1 MPRVANRSRVPEP
14 WNQANY
20 VLIGAFTLITGLAL
34 LAFGLWAAK
43 YSSDRTWQEYRVV
56 FREAVTG
63 LSVGSPVQYNGIA
76 VGSITELNLVP
87 DDPRQ
92 VVARIRLNSNTPV
105 KTDTR
110 AKLAI
115 TSLTGPSI
123 IQLSGGTPQSPA
135 LTTVNKDPA
144 PIIPT
149 TPSALQ
155 NITDVANRIV
165 ERMDQ
170 ILSDRNV
177 ASINATLANLET
189 ISGGLADRDQGTQ
202 ALLLSARDAARSL
215 DTTLKTTNG
224 TIERLDRNLVQQ
236 LPGIIDKLDGTLAK
250 LDSAAGNADSILGEN
265 RAAINSFAN
274 DGLGQLG
281 PTLTELRGL
290 IRDLRRV
297 SDRLENNPARYLLGR
312 DAPKEFEPNE
322 PDHPSAPAAG
332 RFDGHPAG
340 RLLHPWQQRENRGDA
355 VLAVGA
361 GQGRSGVAAG
371 QLAAGTGKPSAA
383 RMVDSPRINVR
394 PTPSQMEIYKG
405 ASWAQPAT
413 DMIEDTLLRGFE
425 DSGRIR
431 GVARSTAGIRADYKL
446 STDVRRF
453 ESDYQARRRQRW

>member
-1 MPRVANRSRVPEP
+1 METK
-14 WNQANY
+14 ANY

-63 LSVGSPVQYNGIA
+63 LTVGSPVQYNGIA
-76 VGSITELNLVP
+76 VGSIIELNLVP

-92 VVARIRLNSNTPV
+92 VVAKIRLNSTTPV

-123 IQLSGGTPQSPA
+123 IQLSGGTPQSPT
-135 LTTVNKDPA
+135 LTSVNRDPA

-170 ILSDRNV
+170 VLSDRNV
-177 ASINATLANLET
+177 AAINATLANIET
-189 ISGGLADRDQGTQ
+189 ISGGLADQKQGTQ
-202 ALLLSARDAARSL
+202 ALLLSARNAARSL
-215 DTTLKTTNG
+215 DETLKTTNG
-224 TIERLDRNLVQQ
+224 TIQRLDQNLVQE
-236 LPGIIDKLDGTLAK
+236 LPGIIEKLDATMTK
-250 LDSAAGNADSILGEN
+250 MDSAAGNANSILGEN
-265 RAAINSFAN
+265 RAAINSFAS

-312 DAPKEFEPNE
+312 DAPKEFEPE
-322 PDHPSAPAAG
+322 
-332 RFDGHPAG
+332 
-340 RLLHPWQQRENRGDA
+340 
-355 VLAVGA
+355 
-361 GQGRSGVAAG
+361 
-371 QLAAGTGKPSAA
+371 
-383 RMVDSPRINVR
+383 
-394 PTPSQMEIYKG
+394 
-405 ASWAQPAT
+405 
-413 DMIEDTLLRGFE
+413 
-425 DSGRIR
+425 
-431 GVARSTAGIRADYKL
+431 
-446 STDVRRF
+446 
-453 ESDYQARRRQRW
+453 

>member
-1 MPRVANRSRVPEP
+1 METK
-14 WNQANY
+14 ANY
-20 VLIGAFTLITGLAL
+20 VLIGAFTLVVGLAL

-43 YSSDRTWQEYRVV
+43 YSSDRTWTEYRVV

-63 LSVGSPVQYNGIA
+63 LTVGSPVQYNGIA

-123 IQLSGGTPQSPA
+123 IQLSGGTPQAQA

-170 ILSDRNV
+170 VLSDRNV

-215 DTTLKTTNG
+215 DVTLKTTNG
-224 TIERLDRNLVQQ
+224 TIERLDQNLVQQ
-236 LPGIIDKLDGTLAK
+236 LPTILAKLETTLTK
-250 LDSAAGNADSILGEN
+250 LDSAAGSADSILGEN

-274 DGLGQLG
+274 DGLAQLG

-297 SDRLENNPARYLLGR
+297 SDRLDNNPARYLLGR
-312 DAPKEFEPNE
+312 DAPKEFEP
-322 PDHPSAPAAG
+322 
-332 RFDGHPAG
+332 
-340 RLLHPWQQRENRGDA
+340 
-355 VLAVGA
+355 
-361 GQGRSGVAAG
+361 
-371 QLAAGTGKPSAA
+371 K
-383 RMVDSPRINVR
+383 
-394 PTPSQMEIYKG
+394 
-405 ASWAQPAT
+405 
-413 DMIEDTLLRGFE
+413 
-425 DSGRIR
+425 
-431 GVARSTAGIRADYKL
+431 
-446 STDVRRF
+446 
-453 ESDYQARRRQRW
+453 

>member
-1 MPRVANRSRVPEP
+1 
-14 WNQANY
+14 
-20 VLIGAFTLITGLAL
+20 
-34 LAFGLWAAK
+34 
-43 YSSDRTWQEYRVV
+43 VV

-236 LPGIIDKLDGTLAK
+236 LPGIIDKLDATLAK

-312 DAPKEFEPNE
+312 DAPKEFEP
-322 PDHPSAPAAG
+322 
-332 RFDGHPAG
+332 
-340 RLLHPWQQRENRGDA
+340 
-355 VLAVGA
+355 
-361 GQGRSGVAAG
+361 
-371 QLAAGTGKPSAA
+371 K
-383 RMVDSPRINVR
+383 
-394 PTPSQMEIYKG
+394 
-405 ASWAQPAT
+405 
-413 DMIEDTLLRGFE
+413 
-425 DSGRIR
+425 
-431 GVARSTAGIRADYKL
+431 
-446 STDVRRF
+446 
-453 ESDYQARRRQRW
+453 

>member
-1 MPRVANRSRVPEP
+1 METK
-14 WNQANY
+14 ANY

-63 LSVGSPVQYNGIA
+63 LTVGSPVQYNGIA

-92 VVARIRLNSNTPV
+92 VVAKIRLNSTTPV

-123 IQLSGGTPQSPA
+123 IQLSGGTPQSPT
-135 LTTVNKDPA
+135 LTSVNRDPA

-149 TPSALQ
+149 MPSALQ

-170 ILSDRNV
+170 VLSDRNV
-177 ASINATLANLET
+177 AAINATLANIES
-189 ISGGLADRDQGTQ
+189 ISGGLADQKQGTQ
-202 ALLLSARDAARSL
+202 ALLLSARNAARSL
-215 DTTLKTTNG
+215 DDTLKTTNG
-224 TIERLDRNLVQQ
+224 TIQRLDQNLVQQ
-236 LPGIIDKLDGTLAK
+236 LPGIIEKLDATMTK
-250 LDSAAGNADSILGEN
+250 MDSAAGNADSILGEN
-265 RAAINSFAN
+265 RAAINSFAS

-312 DAPKEFEPNE
+312 DAPKEFEPE
-322 PDHPSAPAAG
+322 
-332 RFDGHPAG
+332 
-340 RLLHPWQQRENRGDA
+340 
-355 VLAVGA
+355 
-361 GQGRSGVAAG
+361 
-371 QLAAGTGKPSAA
+371 
-383 RMVDSPRINVR
+383 
-394 PTPSQMEIYKG
+394 
-405 ASWAQPAT
+405 
-413 DMIEDTLLRGFE
+413 
-425 DSGRIR
+425 
-431 GVARSTAGIRADYKL
+431 
-446 STDVRRF
+446 
-453 ESDYQARRRQRW
+453 

>member
-1 MPRVANRSRVPEP
+1 METK
-14 WNQANY
+14 ANY

-92 VVARIRLNSNTPV
+92 VVARIRLNATTPV

-135 LTTVNKDPA
+135 LTAVNNEPA

-170 ILSDRNV
+170 VLSDRNV

-189 ISGGLADRDQGTQ
+189 ISGGLADRDSGTQ

-215 DTTLKTTNG
+215 DVTLKTTNG
-224 TIERLDRNLVQQ
+224 TINRLDQNLVQQ
-236 LPGIIDKLDGTLAK
+236 LPGIIEKLDRTMSQLDLAT
-250 LDSAAGNADSILGEN
+250 GNANAILGEN
-265 RAAINSFAN
+265 RAAINSFAS

-312 DAPKEFEPNE
+312 DAPKEFDPNE
-322 PDHPSAPAAG
+322 
-332 RFDGHPAG
+332 
-340 RLLHPWQQRENRGDA
+340 
-355 VLAVGA
+355 
-361 GQGRSGVAAG
+361 
-371 QLAAGTGKPSAA
+371 
-383 RMVDSPRINVR
+383 
-394 PTPSQMEIYKG
+394 
-405 ASWAQPAT
+405 
-413 DMIEDTLLRGFE
+413 
-425 DSGRIR
+425 
-431 GVARSTAGIRADYKL
+431 
-446 STDVRRF
+446 
-453 ESDYQARRRQRW
+453 